1 MKTQNN
7 QINTINETDRAI
19 ADVMSI
25 LSETDNAIADVM
37 SILCD

>member
-7 QINTINETDRAI
+7 NQINTDTDRAI

-25 LSETDNAIADVM
+25 LSETDCAINDVM
-37 SILCD
+37 SILCE